1 MASKFSLCRAA
12 TKQLSRR
19 SRRRRKKSGAAMHFH
34 SFECDHLNYRPFT
47 PYTHFY
53 SWTYQNNYLARLN
66 LLNCF
71 FLPKCIFREECRRLS
86 IGPCLPCGPLPRFYF
101 TLWHR
106 LSAFASHPP
115 LISNCQ
121 PLLLKRDMMRCLPLC
136 PLPNCQS
143 SHRKLGA
150 PSPLAKRISCTLHS
164 YGRCNSDKMENQL
177 NQFL

>member
-1 MASKFSLCRAA
+1 M
-12 TKQLSRR
+12 QLSRR

-47 PYTHFY
+47 PHKQIY
-53 SWTYQNNYLARLN
+53 SWTYKN
-66 LLNCF
+66 LQDSTHWIVSFYQSVFSGRNVGGWVSDHVCLV
-71 FLPKCIFREECRRLS
+71 
-86 IGPCLPCGPLPRFYF
+86 GPCQGSTSPSGTDCQHLPL
-101 TLWHR
+101 T
-106 LSAFASHPP
+106 PP

-136 PLPNCQS
+136 PLPNCQC

-164 YGRCNSDKMENQL
+164 YGRCNSDKMEN
-177 NQFL
+177 